1 MDKILILN
9 VTNDL
14 RALAN
19 SLTAVIN
26 AMADEKTTGS
36 PAPVPPQPESVSF
49 EEVQAVLVGKSRA
62 GHTDKV
68 RDLLAKYGAKKLSEV
83 DPAHYAALMAEGKKL

>member
-1 MDKILILN
+1 MDKNLLQNIAKN
-9 VTNDL
+9 L
-14 RALAN
+14 RSLAD

-36 PAPVPPQPESVSF
+36 PAPTQPESVSF